1 MPRIYGI
8 TNQKG
13 GVGKSTTC
21 ACLAGA
27 LGEAGLRVLMVDL
40 DPQAGLTVSFGLDP
54 ELFPST
60 SYDFLIRPESTDLAA
75 LIVPL
80 PQTGVDLM
88 PANLDL
94 AGAEAE
100 LIGEIG
106 WDRTLKDNL
115 KLLPRPYDYILV
127 DGPPSLGV
135 LTTNS
140 LMAAHRVLVPVQTE
154 FLALRGLTQLQR
166 IIDKVRK
173 KGNPDLQVKFLR
185 TMHISRT
192 IHAGEV
198 VAELEASFG
207 ASLYETVIK
216 RTIKF
221 PEASRAGRT
230 LLQYAKNSEG
240 AQAYRRLAQEV
251 LADDQAPS
259 PQRPGS

>member
-1 MPRIYGI
+1 MAHIYAI

-21 ACLAGA
+21 ACLAAA
-27 LGEAGLRVLMVDL
+27 LAEAGLRVLMIDL
-40 DPQAGLTVSFGLDP
+40 DPQAGLTVSSGLDP
-54 ELFPST
+54 DAFELT
-60 SYDFLIRPESTDLAA
+60 SYDFLIRPESIEMEAA
-75 LIVPL
+75 IVPSGT
-80 PQTGVDLM
+80 PGVDLI

-106 WDRTLKDNL
+106 WDRTLKENL
-115 KLLPRPYDYILV
+115 NLITRPYDYILV

-140 LMAAHRVLVPVQTE
+140 LMAAHKVMVPVQTE
-154 FLALRGLTQLQR
+154 YLALRGLTQLQR
-166 IIDKVRK
+166 IIRKVQK
-173 KGNPDLQVKFLR
+173 KGNPGLQVKFLR

-192 IHAGEV
+192 LHATEV
-198 VAELEASFG
+198 LAELQRVFG
-207 ASLYETVIK
+207 AQLYDTVIK

-221 PEASRAGRT
+221 PEASRAGQP
-230 LLQYAKNSEG
+230 LLRYAKDSEG

-251 LADDQAPS
+251 LADDQAPT
-259 PQRPGS
+259 PQR

>member
-1 MPRIYGI
+1 MSRIYAI

-21 ACLAGA
+21 ACLAAA
-27 LGEAGLRVLMVDL
+27 LAETGCRVLMVDL

-54 ELFPST
+54 ESFDLT
-60 SYDFLIRPESTDLAA
+60 SYDFLIRPESIEIEAT
-75 LIVPL
+75 IIHTGTP
-80 PQTGVDLM
+80 GVDLI

-106 WDRTLKDNL
+106 WDRTLKENL
-115 KLLPRPYDYILV
+115 NLITRPYDYILI

-140 LMAAHRVLVPVQTE
+140 LMAAHKLMVPVQTE
-154 FLALRGLTQLQR
+154 YLALRGLTQLQR
-166 IIDKVRK
+166 IIQKVQK
-173 KGNPDLQVKFLR
+173 KGNPTLQVKFLR

-192 IHAGEV
+192 VHANEV
-198 VAELEASFG
+198 VEELQRAFG
-207 ASLYETVIK
+207 AQLYDTVIK

-221 PEASRAGRT
+221 PEASRAGQP
-230 LLQYAKNSEG
+230 LLRFAKDSEG
-240 AQAYRRLAQEV
+240 ARAYRRLAQEV
-251 LADDQAPS
+251 LADDQAS
-259 PQRPGS
+259 TPQR